1 MNPEAHWPVS
11 LAELVSSRLLKDT
24 VSKIGGVGV
33 KRKQL
38 DMVQTTERHCFKD
51 RGGGAVKRKELDMV
65 TRVHNPISRESDRW
79 VPGTRWP
86 AGSS

>member
-1 MNPEAHWPVS
+1 MNPEAHWLVS
-11 LAELVSSRLLKDT
+11 LAELVSSRLLKDA
-24 VSKIGGVGV
+24 VSKIEVGV
-33 KRKQL
+33 
-38 DMVQTTERHCFKD
+38 D
-51 RGGGAVKRKELDMV
+51 VKRKELDMV